1 MNDLAFKIAKCC
13 NPLLGESVVGF
24 ISINGGITIHRTDCS
39 NVRALKKNYPY
50 RIIDVKWSDKASV
63 LSDVTIN
70 VIGDNEFGLLSL
82 ISSTIKE
89 LNINIVNA
97 NFETK
102 ENRFVGKLV
111 LQVSDTNL
119 LDLLLKKL
127 SSLKGIA
134 EVKRMA

>member
-1 MNDLAFKIAKCC
+1 
-13 NPLLGESVVGF
+13 
-24 ISINGGITIHRTDCS
+24 
-39 NVRALKKNYPY
+39 
-50 RIIDVKWSDKASV
+50 
-63 LSDVTIN
+63 VTIN

-89 LNINIVNA
+89 FNINIVNA

-134 EVKRMA
+134 EVKGQATMYSSQLSEAAKEMLKTMNVTVEQTLSEEAFYGIESLA